1 MNLIKHIITSKA
13 KAKYKELG
21 LPEELIS
28 IYLKPKNYRTT
39 QDNLYLIQNFE
50 YLECFQKILKN
61 YKEGELMF
69 ETIIK
74 KLDFVIFEPGKTIYS
89 YNDMI
94 LNMFY
99 IFYGTVKIDKTKKN
113 PLSLTR
119 RQKSRKSKTTIISKK
134 YLNLIKEEEE
144 KDFKKLG
151 FVIKLMNAMKK
162 SLIKKESDLTNKNL
176 SENENILSKGDEY
189 GFDEINSYRRKF
201 TVEAKSTCIIGF
213 LSKEDW
219 VYIFEKTDVIKRNDM
234 RKFLEGLQLFRGRN
248 NDKVIDNIY
257 NSINERKLTI
267 GETLIKYGEEIK
279 NFYIIRKGFFQVEI
293 KKKEK
298 IKNAFND
305 IDSFGIYNDKEK
317 TENIKYIA
325 KNFYRKEE
333 IFKII
338 TYGKGEFL
346 GDIEYYLNSK
356 TYLTNIICK
365 SNIAIIYE
373 INVEDLMKYMTHNL
387 KEILIKEGAQKLE
400 YFKKRI
406 RDMKIMVSNKINNKN
421 KYKQIILNKL
431 EEEKGEKFK
440 EIENK
445 SNGLYLY
452 EQKHRKRLKTSTLN
466 ENFKN
471 IYINNEFNNNK
482 YSIYLFTMMQYKNN
496 IENNYNNKDYKNIKF
511 TSQIA
516 VKKNKTKDK
525 ANIRLFQNL
534 EHFIKYNGPNIFLR
548 NKDFSLSKMLTK
560 IKSSLSRNN
569 KEQIHSKIKSDKIK
583 YSFNT
588 KGNKDIYMKDIE
600 IKNKISCDKIYNRNF
615 NHIEYTPKKD
625 IMKKMLS
632 RKYIPKTPNEK
643 ILKAY
648 CNLCK
653 TQPHNKNSSKIKEN
667 NDINYCKTQ
676 DYSSFNSNDK
686 SINESIT
693 KGKTIF
699 ALKTYGN
706 KSSNLK
712 KTIPLLTEFVSNKKD
727 LTLRGFSLK
736 KQNNYN
742 VSYK

>member
-28 IYLKPKNYRTT
+28 IYLKQKNYRTT

-99 IFYGTVKIDKTKKN
+99 IFYGSVKIDKTKKN

-151 FVIKLMNAMKK
+151 FVIKLITAMKK
-162 SLIKKESDLTNKNL
+162 SLIKKESDLTNKDLN
-176 SENENILSKGDEY
+176 ENEYILSKGDEY

-257 NSINERKLTI
+257 NSINERKLNI

-279 NFYIIRKGFFQVEI
+279 NFYIIRKGYFQVEI
-293 KKKEK
+293 KMKEK

-305 IDSFGIYNDKEK
+305 LDSFGNYNDKEK
-317 TENIKYIA
+317 TENIKYVA

-373 INVEDLMKYMTHNL
+373 ISYEDLMKYMTTNL

-445 SNGLYLY
+445 SNGFYLY

-482 YSIYLFTMMQYKNN
+482 YSNYLFTMKQYKNN
-496 IENNYNNKDYKNIKF
+496 IENNYNNKEYKNFKF
-511 TSQIA
+511 IPQIS

-525 ANIRLFQNL
+525 TNIRLFQNL

-560 IKSSLSRNN
+560 INSSLIRNN
-569 KEQIHSKIKSDKIK
+569 KEQMHSKIKSDEIK
-583 YSFNT
+583 YSFN
-588 KGNKDIYMKDIE
+588 KRNKDIYMKDIE
-600 IKNKISCDKIYNRNF
+600 IKNKISCDKIYNRNL

-625 IMKKMLS
+625 IMKIMLS
-632 RKYIPKTPNEK
+632 RKFIPKTPNEK

-653 TQPHNKNSSKIKEN
+653 TQPNKKNSLKIKEN
-667 NDINYCKTQ
+667 NDINYCNTQ
-676 DYSSFNSNDK
+676 NYSSFNQNDK
-686 SINESIT
+686 SINESLT
-693 KGKTIF
+693 KEKTIF

-706 KSSNLK
+706 KINLK